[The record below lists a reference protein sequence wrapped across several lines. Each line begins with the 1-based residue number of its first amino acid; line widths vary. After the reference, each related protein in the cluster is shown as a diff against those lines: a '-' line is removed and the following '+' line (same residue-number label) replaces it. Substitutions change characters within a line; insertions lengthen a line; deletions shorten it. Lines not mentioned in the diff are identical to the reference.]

1 MADPKGFAG
10 MACVEVLVHGHDIAQ
25 GLRRDLDPPRDVC
38 TRVLARM
45 FPHTVH
51 VLADLDPWTALL
63 WATGR
68 VELPGHPQIE
78 EWSWHGAPLN
88 ETGEH
93 FPCGVR

>member
-1 MADPKGFAG
+1 
-10 MACVEVLVHGHDIAQ
+10 
-25 GLRRDLDPPRDVC
+25 
-38 TRVLARM
+38 M